1 LKKLNPSIFLSM
13 LKKVVVIPV
22 FVIMISVQ
30 VYAGYTITRL
40 EPPCWWA
47 GMKNNRL
54 ELMVY
59 GPEISDLKPVIL
71 DDMVKVRQVTAVAN
85 PDYLFILL
93 EFNEAITSRSF
104 EIFFEKEGKSKVSY
118 TYQLLQREPGSA
130 ERIGFNDSDVIYL
143 ITPDRFANG
152 NPENDNVPGYTD
164 QANRANKDGR
174 HGGDIKGITDHLD
187 YIADMGFS
195 AIWLN
200 PVLENNMTRTSYHG
214 YATTDFYKI
223 DPRYGTNEEYRQLGI
238 ILKERKIKLIMDMI
252 ANHCGS
258 EHWWMKDLPS
268 GDWINYG
275 GKYVMTNHRRSTVQ
289 DPHVSPS
296 DKRLFSDGWFVK
308 SMPDMNQKNPLFA
321 RYLIQNSIWW
331 IEYARLSGIRQDTY
345 SYPDKDFMRQWTCEI
360 MNEYPEFSI
369 VGEEWTENPAIIA
382 YWQKGK
388 VNSDGY
394 TSCLGSLMDFP
405 LQNALVKGLNG
416 ADVYHNDGLIVMYE
430 MLANDFLYADP
441 YNLVIFPDNHD
452 MNRFFTQVNEDYDL
466 FRIGIAYIL
475 TIRGIP
481 QIYYGTEILMK
492 SPGKKDDGIIRG
504 DFPGGWENDP
514 VNAFDDNGLSAQQIE
529 AKLYIKKLVNWRK
542 TKTCLHDG
550 KLVHYSPENGTY
562 VYFRYNEK
570 EKVMVAINMNDQ
582 DVNLNGSRFVEV
594 TGSNRQG
601 TDVLTGKVHALDLLI
616 VPARSVLI
624 LELN

>member
-1 LKKLNPSIFLSM
+1 MKKLNSSLSLFL
-13 LKKVVVIPV
+13 LKKAVVIPIL
-22 FVIMISVQ
+22 FIMISAQ

-59 GPEISDLKPVIL
+59 GPEISDLKPVIP
-71 DDMVKVRQVTAVAN
+71 DDMVKIRQVTAVAN

-93 EFNEAITSRSF
+93 EFNEAITPRSF
-104 EIFFEKEGKSKVSY
+104 EIFFEKEGKSKVSFS
-118 TYQLLQREPGSA
+118 YQLLQREPGSA
-130 ERIGFNDSDVIYL
+130 ERKGFNDSDVLYL

-152 NPENDNVPGYTD
+152 NPENDNVPGCTE
-164 QANRANKDGR
+164 QANRADKDGR

-187 YIADMGFS
+187 YIADMGFT
-195 AIWLN
+195 AIWMN
-200 PVLENNMTRTSYHG
+200 PVLENSMPRTSYHG
-214 YATTDFYKI
+214 YATTDFYKV
-223 DPRYGTNEEYRQLGI
+223 DPRFGTNEEYRQLGK

-268 GDWINYG
+268 GDWINYS

-289 DPHVSPS
+289 DPYVSHS

-331 IEYARLSGIRQDTY
+331 IEYAGLSGIRQDTY
-345 SYPDKDFMRQWTCEI
+345 SYSDKDFMSQWTCEI
-360 MNEYPEFSI
+360 MNEYPDFSI
-369 VGEEWTENPAIIA
+369 VGEEWTENPAIVA

-388 VNSDGY
+388 INPDGY
-394 TSCLGSLMDFP
+394 ISCLSSLMDFP
-405 LQNALVKGLNG
+405 LQNTLVKGLNEG
-416 ADVYHNDGLIVMYE
+416 SIHQTDGLIKMYE

-475 TIRGIP
+475 TMRGIP

-514 VNAFDDNGLSAQQIE
+514 VNVFNDKGLSAQQID

-570 EKVMVAINMNDQ
+570 EKVMVAINKNDQ
-582 DVNLNGSRFVEV
+582 EVSLNGSRFAEV

>member
-1 LKKLNPSIFLSM
+1 MKKLNSLLSLSL
-13 LKKVVVIPV
+13 LKKAVVIPV
-22 FVIMISVQ
+22 SVFMISVQ

-214 YATTDFYKI
+214 YATTDFYKV

-268 GDWINYG
+268 DDWINYC
-275 GKYVMTNHRRSTVQ
+275 GKYVMTNHRRSTIQ

-296 DKRLFSDGWFVK
+296 DKKLFSDGWFVK

-331 IEYARLSGIRQDTY
+331 IEYAGLSGIRQDTY
-345 SYPDKDFMRQWTCEI
+345 SYSDKDFMSQWTCEI
-360 MNEYPEFSI
+360 MNEYPDFSI
-369 VGEEWTENPAIIA
+369 VGEEWTENPAIVA

-388 VNSDGY
+388 VNPDGY
-394 TSCLGSLMDFP
+394 ISCLGSLMDFP
-405 LQNALVKGLNG
+405 LQSVLVKGLNG
-416 ADVYHNDGLIVMYE
+416 GDVNHTDGLIKMYE
-430 MLANDFLYADP
+430 MLANDFLYTDP

-475 TIRGIP
+475 TMRGIP

-504 DFPGGWENDP
+504 DFSGGWENDP
-514 VNAFDDNGLSAQQIE
+514 VNAFKDDGLSAQQLE
-529 AKLYIKKLVNWRK
+529 AKLYLKTLINWRK
-542 TKTCLHDG
+542 TKTCLYDG

-570 EKVMVAINMNDQ
+570 EKVMVAINMNDRE
-582 DVNLNGSRFVEV
+582 VSLNGSRFAEV

>member
-1 LKKLNPSIFLSM
+1 
-13 LKKVVVIPV
+13 
-22 FVIMISVQ
+22 MISVQ

-214 YATTDFYKI
+214 YATTDFYKV

-268 GDWINYG
+268 DDWINYC
-275 GKYVMTNHRRSTVQ
+275 GKYVMTNHRRSTIQ

-296 DKRLFSDGWFVK
+296 DKKLFSDGWFVK

-331 IEYARLSGIRQDTY
+331 IEYAGLSGIRQDTY
-345 SYPDKDFMRQWTCEI
+345 SYSDKDFMSQWTCEI
-360 MNEYPEFSI
+360 MNEYPDFSI
-369 VGEEWTENPAIIA
+369 VGEEWTENPAIVA

-388 VNSDGY
+388 VNPDGY
-394 TSCLGSLMDFP
+394 ISCLGSLMDFP
-405 LQNALVKGLNG
+405 LQSVLVKGLNG
-416 ADVYHNDGLIVMYE
+416 GDVNHTDGLIKMYE
-430 MLANDFLYADP
+430 MLANDFLYTDP

-475 TIRGIP
+475 TMRGIP

-504 DFPGGWENDP
+504 DFSGGWENDP
-514 VNAFDDNGLSAQQIE
+514 VNAFKDDGLSAQQLE
-529 AKLYIKKLVNWRK
+529 AKLYLKTLINWRK
-542 TKTCLHDG
+542 TKTCLYDG

-570 EKVMVAINMNDQ
+570 EKVMVAINMNDRE
-582 DVNLNGSRFVEV
+582 VSLNGSRFAEV